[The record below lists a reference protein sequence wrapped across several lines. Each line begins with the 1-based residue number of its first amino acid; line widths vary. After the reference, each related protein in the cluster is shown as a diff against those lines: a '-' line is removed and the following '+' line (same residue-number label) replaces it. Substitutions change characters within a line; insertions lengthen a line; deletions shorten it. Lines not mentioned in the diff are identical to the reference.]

1 MRYTLLWSCGR
12 NFLKTKI
19 FENVISAVPFHLMK
33 LLLKHKALTHVPIHI
48 YVHERL
54 YYLIAVLSCD
64 DYMMPIQRNT
74 SLRLATIIRSMSKAS
89 PT

>member
-19 FENVISAVPFHLMK
+19 FRECH
-33 LLLKHKALTHVPIHI
+33 KHRGIPPDESSTKDKALTHVPIHI
-48 YVHERL
+48 YVRERV
-54 YYLIAVLSCD
+54 YYLIAVLSYEY
-64 DYMMPIQRNT
+64 YMIPIQRNT